1 MMSRHLALVGALWL
15 AGALFTAAASAA
27 DAPAEIALTI
37 ENNRF
42 QPEDIRVKAGAAFL
56 LVITNKDRGPEEFES
71 HDLRIEKVIP
81 AGKTVRLKMPA
92 LKPGTYGFIG
102 EYHEKTAKGRI
113 VAE

>member
-1 MMSRHLALVGALWL
+1 VRFSLALAVVLGAMSPALL
-15 AGALFTAAASAA
+15 PGAARAA
-27 DAPAEIALTI
+27 DPEIVLVI

-42 QPEDIRVKAGAAFL
+42 APEEIKVKAGVPSV
-56 LVITNKDRGPEEFES
+56 LVVTNKDTGPEEFES

-81 AGKTVRLKMPA
+81 AGRTVRITVPA
-92 LKPGTYGFIG
+92 LKAGSYGFVG

>member
-1 MMSRHLALVGALWL
+1 MGRSLVLTAILAMACL
-15 AGALFTAAASAA
+15 APLPPAARAA
-27 DAPAEIALTI
+27 DPEIVLVI

-42 QPEDIRVKAGAAFL
+42 IPEEIKVKASAPFV
-56 LVITNKDRGPEEFES
+56 LVVSNTDKGPEEFES

-81 AGKTVRLKMPA
+81 AGRTVRITIPA
-92 LKPGTYGFIG
+92 LKAGTYGFVG